1 MMSSARSRAWR
12 RSAATALLAWGA
24 STLSAQAPP
33 DPAALLGRIGF
44 TAREIGDVER
54 GVAVARVLDTDN
66 REIAVIGAVRINAS
80 PDPLAARFRQLD
92 YLRGREAVLQLGTF
106 GRVPS
111 AADLQAL
118 RFEAYDLDVRDCRP
132 GDCKV
137 RLSAE
142 DISRFTREVNWGAP
156 DWATASAKIW
166 RDVLS
171 GYASGYVA
179 RGAAALP
186 VFVNK
191 EEALKVESER
201 AILLRQLEVLEPC
214 APQLYRYV
222 RTPAGGRPRGLEDL
236 TYWAVEDFGVRPVM
250 RVVHQAMYRAPG
262 PDASLAI
269 ASSQIYAAHYLD
281 AAENFV
287 CALVRPGSSGREFY
301 LISVNR
307 ARTRSLSGVLRAFAR
322 STVRGRSRDAMEKIL
337 TSTKASL
344 EAASR

>member
-1 MMSSARSRAWR
+1 MGGFFQVAWAVAGR
-12 RSAATALLAWGA
+12 QIYKYFTNPAFLAPALFPLFFFVAFAGGL
-24 STLSAQAPP
+24 T
-33 DPAALLGRIGF
+33 R
-44 TAREIGDVER
+44 IGDVP
-54 GVAVARVLDTDN
+54 GFDY
-66 REIAVIGAVRINAS
+66 
-80 PDPLAARFRQLD
+80 AA
-92 YLRGREAVLQLGTF
+92 
-106 GRVPS
+106 
-111 AADLQAL
+111 
-118 RFEAYDLDVRDCRP
+118 
-132 GDCKV
+132 
-137 RLSAE
+137 
-142 DISRFTREVNWGAP
+142 
-156 DWATASAKIW
+156 
-166 RDVLS
+166 
-171 GYASGYVA
+171 GYIA

-262 PDASLAI
+262 PDGSLAI